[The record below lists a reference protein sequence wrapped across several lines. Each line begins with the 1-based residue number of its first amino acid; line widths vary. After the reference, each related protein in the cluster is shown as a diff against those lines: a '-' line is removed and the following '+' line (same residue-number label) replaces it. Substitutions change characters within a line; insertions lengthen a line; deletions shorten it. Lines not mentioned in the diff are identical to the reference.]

1 MKDSKV
7 KTNKNSIVAI
17 VLVTLIV
24 LVAVS
29 ASLIAKYVYDNKN
42 NAQMLSS
49 NFHFTSNY
57 LEEKQATYEINNW
70 QNGFNID
77 LYNYEKDNKA
87 LISNTDIKYT
97 VTVKT
102 SSTNGS
108 WGLEDENKGVLK
120 KSSTKSSNTLK
131 LTKSVN
137 AKQGDK
143 VTVTVKTTYPF
154 VKTIS
159 AVFILSTVDS
169 PSYSIDD
176 NKDGTVTLTIKSN
189 DSDSLVKVSWDSKYY
204 DPDSTN
210 KYMSTWSDNAQS
222 GTLQTEKNT
231 TYKLIFF
238 KNKDFTLKSVSGD
251 GADIK
256 IPNE

>member
-1 MKDSKV
+1 MKDNKV
-7 KTNKNSIVAI
+7 KTNKNSIIVI

-49 NFHFTSNY
+49 DFHFTSNY
-57 LEEKQATYEINNW
+57 LEEDKVTYDINNW
-70 QNGFNID
+70 QDGFDIE

-87 LISNTDIKYT
+87 LISNTDINYT
-97 VTVKT
+97 VTVET
-102 SSTNGS
+102 SNPNGN
-108 WGLEDENKGVLK
+108 WGCDDVNGGVMT
-120 KSSTKSSNTLK
+120 KSSTKSSNILK
-131 LTKSVN
+131 LKKSVN

-159 AVFILSTVDS
+159 ATFVLSTVDS
-169 PSYSIDD
+169 PSYSVDD
-176 NKDGTVTLTIKSN
+176 NNDGTVTLTIKSN
-189 DSDSLVKVSWDSKYY
+189 DSDSLVNISWDSDYY

-238 KNKDFTLKSVSGD
+238 KNKDFTLTSVSGE

-256 IPNE
+256 IPNK

>member
-1 MKDSKV
+1 MRNSKI
-7 KTNKNSIVAI
+7 KRNKNSIIAV
-17 VLVTLIV
+17 VLVTLVV

-29 ASLIAKYVYDNKN
+29 ASLIAKYVFDNKN

-49 NFHFTSNY
+49 DFHFTSNY
-57 LEEKQATYEINNW
+57 LEEKQARYEINNW
-70 QNGFNID
+70 QNGFDIE

-97 VTVKT
+97 VTVNT
-102 SSTNGS
+102 SSSSGS
-108 WGLEDENKGVLK
+108 WGCEDPNGGVLK
-120 KSSTKSSNTLK
+120 KSSTKSSNTLN
-131 LTKSVN
+131 LIKSVN

-159 AVFILSTVDS
+159 AEFILSTVDS
-169 PSYSIDD
+169 PSYTIDD
-176 NKDGTVTLTIKSN
+176 NNDGTVTLTIKSN
-189 DSDSLVKVSWDSKYY
+189 DSESTVNVSWDKDYY

-210 KYMSTWSDNAQS
+210 KYMTSWSNNS
-222 GTLQTEKNT
+222 GTGSLTLEKNT

-238 KNKDFTLKSVSGD
+238 KNKDFTLKSVSGE
-251 GADIK
+251 GADVK
-256 IPNE
+256 IPNK